1 MALEFLI
8 GIVSYDVASPIP
20 FAHDH
25 ARIED
30 TTTPICPKTESHDRR
45 VSHPTQLL
53 RLVAQME
60 PTLLLLIAGSPSG
73 DNRIHPIGLSLQ
85 YHLDVEPWPAPP
97 LPFGDPPPPFRPRP
111 RA

>member
-1 MALEFLI
+1 MI
-8 GIVSYDVASPIP
+8 GIISDDVASPIP

-25 ARIED
+25 ARIEH

-45 VSHPTQLL
+45 VSHTTQLL

-60 PTLLLLIAGSPSG
+60 PTLLLLIARSPSG
-73 DNRIHPIGLSLQ
+73 DNSGLSLQ